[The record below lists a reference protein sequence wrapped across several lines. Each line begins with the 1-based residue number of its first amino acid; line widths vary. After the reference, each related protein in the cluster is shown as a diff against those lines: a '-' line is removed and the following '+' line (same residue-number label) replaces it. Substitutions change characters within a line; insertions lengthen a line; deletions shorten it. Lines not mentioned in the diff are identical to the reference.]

1 MEHVSYMLDITLDLT
16 MKHDGQLS
24 RNFQAKMGIDFFLIR
39 FIFGQLVYNY
49 TSLDLWWI
57 Y

>member
-1 MEHVSYMLDITLDLT
+1 MDNYRLKFHEQKWGLRIFFDQIHIT
-16 MKHDGQLS
+16 
-24 RNFQAKMGIDFFLIR
+24 
-39 FIFGQLVYNY
+39 GQLVYNY

>member
-1 MEHVSYMLDITLDLT
+1 

-24 RNFQAKMGIDFFLIR
+24 FEISRAKMGIEVFFDQIHLT
-39 FIFGQLVYNY
+39 GQLVYNY